1 MADKRQRRQN
11 RKAPQQDGPLAKTF
25 SRQRKA
31 ASPKKKDKIV
41 AKCDEMPR
49 KQMTSNFLSYLSC
62 AMKAKTPETA
72 SHATMLHKKYFELDW
87 VQKKQ
92 LVTDFFRHGGRRS
105 GLESAYTQVLK
116 LTSEAASSSWTG
128 YCTFGMLRE
137 MFKVWDPNLRVG
149 VFLGADG
156 ANCSV

>member
-1 MADKRQRRQN
+1 MADKKQRRQN

-31 ASPKKKDKIV
+31 ASPKKKADKSV
-41 AKCDEMPR
+41 AKYEEMPR
-49 KQMTSNFLSYLSC
+49 KVMTSNFLSYLSC

-92 LVTDFFRHGGRRS
+92 LVTDF
-105 GLESAYTQVLK
+105 SAMVDEDL
-116 LTSEAASSSWTG
+116 
-128 YCTFGMLRE
+128 
-137 MFKVWDPNLRVG
+137 D
-149 VFLGADG
+149 
-156 ANCSV
+156 